1 VRVVISSGHGKYIR
15 GASGYIDEVDEARK
29 VVETVADEL
38 REVGVEVT
46 TYHDDV
52 SDTQSENLDRIVDF
66 HNSKTRD
73 LDISVH
79 FNAYQDTSKPM
90 GCEVL
95 YVSSTGME
103 IADEVV
109 DRICNVSGLINRG
122 PKKRTDL
129 AFLNGTEEP
138 AILIETCFVDSRA
151 DVDIYYQYYDVICG
165 AIADAISG
173 EDHGEPIDPEP
184 PEPPSG
190 VLFAAKGTCS
200 TFGGPDDTGVSPS
213 EGLAMWYQPDECPW
227 LMLGKQPPATTG
239 MARRLDPSVFYVAC
253 RWDYD
258 VTPKEMLRGPQ
269 MAMVTNADTGVQ
281 RLAHVADWGPH
292 EEQTGRAADLS
303 PGLAESLGVGTDD
316 EVEVMYP
323 YLPATPTS

>member
-1 VRVVISSGHGKYIR
+1 MRVCLSSGHGKYVR
-15 GASGYIDEVDEARK
+15 GASGYIDEVDEARL
-29 VVETVADEL
+29 VVESVADAL
-38 REVGVEVT
+38 RESGVEVK

-52 SDTQSENLDRIVDF
+52 STSQSENLDRIVDW
-66 HNSKTRD
+66 HNSQTRD
-73 LDISVH
+73 LDASLH
-79 FNAYQDTSKPM
+79 FNAYQTTSKPM

-109 DRICNVSGLINRG
+109 DRICDVSGLINRG

-138 AILIETCFVDSRA
+138 AILIETCFVDSKA
-151 DVDIYYQYYDVICG
+151 DVDIYYEYYDVICG

-173 EDHGEPIDPEP
+173 EDHGEPIPPEP
-184 PEPPSG
+184 PEPPSS

-213 EGLAMWYQPDECPW
+213 EGLAFFYEVDDAPW
-227 LMLGKQPPATTG
+227 LFLKDQPPSTTG
-239 MARRLDPSVFYVAC
+239 LARRMDPAVFFIAC

-258 VTPKEMLRGPQ
+258 VTSKEMLGHSGQ
-269 MAMVTNADTGVQ
+269 MAMVTNPKTGVQ
-281 RLAHVADWGPH
+281 RLALPADWGPH
-292 EEQTGRAADLS
+292 GDTKRVADLS
-303 PGLAESLGVGTDD
+303 PGLADSLGVGTDD
-316 EVEVMYP
+316 QVEVTYP
-323 YLPATPTS
+323 WRG

>member
-66 HNSKTRD
+66 HNSRTRD
-73 LDISVH
+73 LDISIH

-109 DRICNVSGLINRG
+109 DRICDASGLINRG

-151 DVDIYYQYYDVICG
+151 DCDIYAENYDVICS

-173 EDHGEPIDPEP
+173 EDHGEPIPPEP
-184 PEPPSG
+184 PEPPSD
-190 VLFAAKGTCS
+190 VLFAAAGTCS
-200 TFGGPDDTGVSPS
+200 TFGGPSDTGVSPS
-213 EGLAMWYQPDECPW
+213 EGLAFFYEVDDAPW
-227 LMLGKQPPATTG
+227 LFLGKQPPGTTG
-239 MARRLDPSVFYVAC
+239 LARRMDPAVFFVAC

-258 VTPKEMLRGPQ
+258 VTSKEMLGHSGQ
-269 MAMVTNADTGVQ
+269 MAWVTNAKTGVG
-281 RLAHVADWGPH
+281 RLAHPADWGPH

-303 PGLAESLGVGTDD
+303 PALAESLGVSTDD
-316 EVEVMYP
+316 EVTVVYP
-323 YLPATPTS
+323 YKW